1 MGDARP
7 WFCYLVRCA
16 DDSFYVGVA
25 TDVQERVQEHN
36 RGVGAGFT
44 AKRRPVELVW
54 WEHCSG
60 LKAARKRERELKGW
74 RGEKKLGLIAK
85 WQGINQPSAQKAEAK

>member
-1 MGDARP
+1 MADTRA
-7 WFCYLVRCA
+7 WFCYRVRCA

-25 TDVQERVQEHN
+25 TDVEERVQEHN
-36 RGVGAGFT
+36 WGVGAVFT

-54 WEHCSG
+54 WEQCSD

-74 RGEKKLGLIAK
+74 RREKKLGLSAK
-85 WQGINQPSAQKAEAK
+85 WQRIGQSSPQNAEVK